1 MALDKI
7 SFKKV
12 RHYKRIV
19 RGAYIQ
25 NLDIVRVVKDYCW
38 YLYVN
43 GKRVPDYSI
52 KKYLEEPSEAFPYE
66 CEDEY
71 MLLKKGGFLKMVR
84 RQMLLR
90 SMDGTFKLI
99 NKEYR
104 LRFSIY
110 PTLEKAKRAL
120 LDHLYP

>member
-66 CEDEY
+66 CEAEY
-71 MLLKKGGFLKMVR
+71 MLLKKGGFLK
-84 RQMLLR
+84 
-90 SMDGTFKLI
+90 MDGTFKLI